1 MIRLKKKDVSTAIIT
16 TFKYEKENV
25 NMVRI
30 KTRDIND

>member
-16 TFKYEKENV
+16 MFKYEKENV
-25 NMVRI
+25 NMII